1 MITITKN
8 PSNSWKTTFYNIL
21 AIGEIDK
28 NSKLLLSYKEWED
41 IIVNERLK
49 IETNWNKLVIII
61 DADIAEW

>member
-1 MITITKN
+1 MN
-8 PSNSWKTTFYNIL
+8 EIL
-21 AIGEIDK
+21 IVDK

-61 DADIAEW
+61 DADIAEWNIKTDWIKYYEEWNEK